1 MHLLLIYDKIIF
13 IYIVTIIETCYD
25 NNNNNNNNNNSY
37 GVDIFDIDIP
47 TEVLMVIFAANIPT
61 KVL

>member
-1 MHLLLIYDKIIF
+1 M
-13 IYIVTIIETCYD
+13 IIETCYD
-25 NNNNNNNNNNSY
+25 NNNNNNSNNNNNNNNNNSY

>member
-13 IYIVTIIETCYD
+13 IYIVMIIETCYD
-25 NNNNNNNNNNSY
+25 NNNNNNNNSN